1 VCTGKLDKKEKVDS
15 TLYPG
20 QERDAWIVKY
30 EDGTTEHFEEEE
42 LRSGKDGPGPAQ
54 GDGKPVLVVRGVK
67 ERDAM
72 YDALKPGF
80 DYLEARITG
89 ACAEQY
95 SLVGMYET
103 CRLVR
108 IFDPTFASQ
117 HLDSAYVDSMA
128 AITPLRSLD
137 MLDQLKQE
145 APLYRAA
152 AHSAGAFDKSSVA
165 DYTDAMLTWW
175 RTNGGSFP
183 AWALAARIVFA
194 SSPNSAS
201 CERVFALL
209 RNLFGELQMKS
220 LADYVQAAL
229 MLNYNQRNVG

>member
-1 VCTGKLDKKEKVDS
+1 
-15 TLYPG
+15 
-20 QERDAWIVKY
+20 
-30 EDGTTEHFEEEE
+30 
-42 LRSGKDGPGPAQ
+42 
-54 GDGKPVLVVRGVK
+54 
-67 ERDAM
+67 
-72 YDALKPGF
+72 
-80 DYLEARITG
+80 
-89 ACAEQY
+89 
-95 SLVGMYET
+95 
-103 CRLVR
+103 
-108 IFDPTFASQ
+108 
-117 HLDSAYVDSMA
+117 MA

-152 AHSAGAFDKSSVA
+152 AGSAGAFDKSSVA

-175 RTNGGSFP
+175 RTNGGSFPRSFP

-229 MLNYNQRNVG
+229 MLNYNQRSVG

>member
-1 VCTGKLDKKEKVDS
+1 MSIDTSVGRVEGVRVSIDTSVQVS
-15 TLYPG
+15 G
-20 QERDAWIVKY
+20 Q
-30 EDGTTEHFEEEE
+30 G
-42 LRSGKDGPGPAQ
+42 
-54 GDGKPVLVVRGVK
+54 
-67 ERDAM
+67 
-72 YDALKPGF
+72 
-80 DYLEARITG
+80 
-89 ACAEQY
+89 
-95 SLVGMYET
+95 
-103 CRLVR
+103 
-108 IFDPTFASQ
+108 
-117 HLDSAYVDSMA
+117 SA
-128 AITPLRSLD
+128 LRSLD

-152 AHSAGAFDKSSVA
+152 AGSAGAFDKSSVA

-201 CERVFALL
+201 CGRVFALL
-209 RNLFGELQMKS
+209 RNLFGEQQMRS